1 MDNKFIDLAL
11 LEYYNSKLK
20 TYLNT
25 ELDKKANATRVTALE
40 SRVPAPS
47 TSSATQYL
55 RANGTWGE
63 IASANGSTA
72 GLVKTG
78 GDVTISNGVITV
90 NDNSHNHTAS
100 NITDLQDV
108 LDGYVPVSTTIN
120 GIELSGGNI
129 RLGVDD
135 IAGAVSTAELGST
148 IATLEDGKIP
158 IEYLPSY
165 VDDVIEGASK
175 TNLPVPGESSK
186 IYVTLDDNKTYRW
199 SGTEYVEISASLA
212 LGETTGTAYDGA
224 KGKANADAI
233 SSLQT
238 TVGGHTTDIGNLQS
252 GLNTASGKIS
262 TLEQTID
269 GIVSVGGEAN
279 VINEIQ
285 VNGVKVEPVDKVVNI
300 TMDTYFNFAT
310 EAEIDAL
317 FGIS

>member
-1 MDNKFIDLAL
+1 MDNKIIDLTL
-11 LEYYNSKLK
+11 LEYYNSRLK
-20 TYLNT
+20 AYLNS
-25 ELDKKANATRVTALE
+25 ELDKKANSNRVAALE

-63 IASANGSTA
+63 IPSANESTA

-78 GDVTISNGVITV
+78 GDVTISNGIITV
-90 NDNSHNHTAS
+90 NDNSHSHIAS

-120 GIELSGGNI
+120 GNELSGNI
-129 RLGVDD
+129 VLGVED
-135 IAGAVSTAELGST
+135 IAGAVSTTDLGST
-148 IATLEDGKIP
+148 VAPLEDGKIP
-158 IEYLPSY
+158 NEYLPSY
-165 VDDVIEGASK
+165 VDDIIEGADKDS
-175 TNLPVPGESSK
+175 LPAIGEAGK
-186 IYVTLDDNKTYRW
+186 IYVTLDNNKTYRW

-233 SSLQT
+233 NSLQT
-238 TVGGHTTDIGNLQS
+238 TVNGHTTDISNLQNS
-252 GLNTASGKIS
+252 LNTSNGKIS
-262 TLEQTID
+262 ALEQTIG

-300 TMDTYFNFAT
+300 TMDTDFNFAT
-310 EAEIDAL
+310 ETEIDAL
-317 FGIS
+317 FDIS

>member
-1 MDNKFIDLAL
+1 MDNKLIDLAL

-63 IASANGSTA
+63 ITSANGSTA

-100 NITDLQDV
+100 NITDLQNV
-108 LDGYVPVSTTIN
+108 LDGYVPVSTRIN
-120 GIELSGGNI
+120 GIELSGNI
-129 RLGVDD
+129 TLGVEN

-148 IATLEDGKIP
+148 IATLKDGKIP
-158 IEYLPSY
+158 SEYLPSY
-165 VDDVIEGASK
+165 VDDVIESADKVS
-175 TNLPVPGESSK
+175 LPATGEAGK
-186 IYVTLDDNKTYRW
+186 IYVTLNDNKTYRW
-199 SGTEYVEISASLA
+199 GGTEYVEISASLA

-300 TMDTYFNFAT
+300 TLDTTFNFAT

-317 FGIS
+317 FGVS